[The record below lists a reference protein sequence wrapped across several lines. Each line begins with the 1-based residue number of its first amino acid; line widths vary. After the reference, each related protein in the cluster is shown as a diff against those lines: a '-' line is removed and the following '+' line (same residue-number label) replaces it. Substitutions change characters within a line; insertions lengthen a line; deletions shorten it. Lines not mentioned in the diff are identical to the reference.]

1 MGAAAKILVVDD
13 EKQICQNVKKILSKN
28 NYEVALAASAQEA
41 LDKMAEESFSLLLS
55 DIVMP
60 EIDGLELL
68 KRVRNQWP
76 QTKAIM
82 MTAYASTD
90 TAVKAIRLGALDYVC
105 KPFTPDELRSTVDL
119 ALTGDLVEAPASEKA
134 REVIDV
140 DIPFDPDEV
149 AKYTGEDY
157 VSRIGPSDMPVVE
170 AAPETLMNY
179 CELGKMVCDI
189 FKKVGHTCKGG
200 AKTGECPTLKAKKKK
215 AAKAKEF
222 DATKLIGIDCPFDYE
237 EVVSITG
244 PEYVLNM
251 QRDGVAFIPY
261 EELKV
266 QVARMMEAAAKPP
279 ATVYEFPEAPVFAE
293 ILVIDDEVA
302 VNNNIRK
309 ILSKKGFSVDQAL
322 TKDEA
327 MEKIEASIYK
337 LVLLDLRI
345 PGVKGLELL
354 KMIRDK
360 QPETPVIIIT
370 GYASI
375 ETAVEGARLG
385 IVDYIHKPFTPDEIR
400 DAAEAAFKLA
410 A

>member
-1 MGAAAKILVVDD
+1 MGAAAKVLVVDD
-13 EKQICQNVKKILSKN
+13 EKQICKNVEKILLKH

-90 TAVKAIRLGALDYVC
+90 TAVKAIRLGASDYVC

-119 ALTGDLVEAPASEKA
+119 ALAEDLIEAGTGEKG
-134 REVIDV
+134 RQIIDV

-149 AKYTGEDY
+149 AKYTGEDF
-157 VSRIGPSDMPVVE
+157 VNRIGPSDMPVVE
-170 AAPETLMNY
+170 AAPEFLENY

-189 FKKVGHTCKGG
+189 HKKLGRRCKGG
-200 AKTGECPTLKAKKKK
+200 VKTGECPTLKAKKKK
-215 AAKAKEF
+215 PVKEKAF
-222 DATKLIGIDCPFDYE
+222 DAEKLIGIDCPFDYE

-251 QRDGVAFIPY
+251 HRDGIAFIPY

-266 QVARMMEAAAKPP
+266 NVARMMKEGIERP
-279 ATVYEFPEAPVFAE
+279 APVDDIPEVAFPAE
-293 ILVIDDEVA
+293 ILIIDDEVA

-309 ILSKKGFSVDQAL
+309 ILSKKGFAVDQAVS
-322 TKDEA
+322 KNEA
-327 MEKIEASIYK
+327 IEKIEKWAYK
-337 LVLLDLRI
+337 LVLLDLKI

-354 KMIRDK
+354 EAIRDK
-360 QPETPVIIIT
+360 QPETKVIIIT

-385 IVDYIHKPFTPDEIR
+385 IIDYIHKPFTPDEIR
-400 DAAEAAFKLA
+400 DATEMAFKLA